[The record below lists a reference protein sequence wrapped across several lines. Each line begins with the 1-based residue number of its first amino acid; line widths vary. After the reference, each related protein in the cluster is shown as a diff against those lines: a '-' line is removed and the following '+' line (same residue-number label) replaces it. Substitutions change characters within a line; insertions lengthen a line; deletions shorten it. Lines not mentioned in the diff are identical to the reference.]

1 MRLGAP
7 VLLCVDLQQEFVVP
21 GRPWADPDG
30 EDIAEVCIAVLGAAR
45 QAGWQLVHSQL
56 HRGGPML
63 AGEGLHQSIPGCEP
77 KPGEVLLRRAGI
89 SAYAHPDLDSIMESA
104 SAGVVMIGFSA
115 PMSLTTTLYDAE
127 ERGHPLRLLE
137 EACGS
142 ADVGDWSAEHTRGL
156 CIDTARRLGRATTRS
171 EYRDVFGHCI
181 PSATHLRT
189 LAHNRLRLVP

>member
-1 MRLGAP
+1 MKLGAP
-7 VLLCVDLQQEFVVP
+7 VLLCLDLQQEFVVP

-30 EDIAEVCIAVLGAAR
+30 EEIAEVCVAVLKAAR
-45 QAGWQLVHSQL
+45 EAGWTIVHSQL

-77 KPGEVLLRRAGI
+77 RPGEVLLRRAGI
-89 SAYAHPDLDSIMESA
+89 SAYAHPDLDSIMEGA
-104 SAGVVMIGFSA
+104 SGGVVMIGFSA

-127 ERGHPLRLLE
+127 ERGHSLQLLE

-156 CIDTARRLGRATTRS
+156 CIATARKLERSTTRDGFA
-171 EYRDVFGHCI
+171 DVFGVRI
-181 PSATHLRT
+181 PNQTHLRT
-189 LAHNRLRLVP
+189 LAQNRLRLVP